1 MLFSRITFAVN
12 NRKQKDKIKMTDKIL
27 KKSRV
32 YRIKKVKRSRQ
43 KGREIELKEAEL
55 ASAKTKIGCKK
66 EITVSKEP

>member
-32 YRIKKVKRSRQ
+32 YRIKKVKRSRRKRKGNRTERGRIDVQ
-43 KGREIELKEAEL
+43 KLKLDAR
-55 ASAKTKIGCKK
+55 KK
-66 EITVSKEP
+66 